1 MNWIQM
7 LAETYDSCRS
17 SIGYGNQERERPL
30 LPLCHVTNQAHI
42 EVVINGE
49 GVFRR
54 ARLITGKAD
63 SVTII
68 PSTESA
74 ASRAGSQPENYPL
87 CDKLQYVAG
96 DFTEFGGVVTSGFAK
111 DPTTPY
117 RNYVRTLD
125 EWCASEF
132 AHPKA
137 HAILKYVTQR
147 RLMKDL
153 VEQGILLV
161 GGDGLLLSKENA
173 ARERNAKDIFSVVN
187 SQDSAF
193 VRWVVEDANAD
204 ESRVWLDRALWDSWT
219 EYYLN
224 ARTDRALCYVSGEE
238 QVVASSHPKYIRRE
252 GDGAK
257 LISSN
262 DTSGFTFRGRF
273 VTDQQAGSVG
283 LETSQK
289 AHNALIWLISRQGY
303 RQGDLAVVAW
313 TTSGEPVPQPTDDP
327 PSLLY
332 GDAPVEEQKIAY
344 TAQEVGRQLK
354 MRIAGYGETLGD
366 TSQIAVIALDSATPG
381 RLAVTYY
388 RELTSS
394 DFLRRIDS
402 WHETCA
408 WSHRYRYK
416 EVLDPQSGKVSQK
429 VIPFIGAPAPSD
441 IAEAAYGSRVDD
453 KLRKATIE
461 RILPCI
467 VDGQPLPRDL
477 VESTVRRAS
486 NRAGLDA
493 WGWNKALSIACALFR
508 KYSIKENY
516 PMALDPSR
524 TTRDYLYG
532 RLLALADSLEEWA
545 LSEAKEDRQTNA
557 ARLMQRFAERPYS
570 TWRTIE
576 LALTPYKARLG
587 GKSKKRQRMIDEVV
601 ALFNPDDF
609 TNDRRLSGEFLLGYH
624 SQREDLRSNRS
635 NEDALNGSD
644 NESSNESDSE

>member
-1 MNWIQM
+1 
-7 LAETYDSCRS
+7 
-17 SIGYGNQERERPL
+17 
-30 LPLCHVTNQAHI
+30 
-42 EVVINGE
+42 
-49 GVFRR
+49 
-54 ARLITGKAD
+54 
-63 SVTII
+63 
-68 PSTESA
+68 
-74 ASRAGSQPENYPL
+74 
-87 CDKLQYVAG
+87 
-96 DFTEFGGVVTSGFAK
+96 
-111 DPTTPY
+111 
-117 RNYVRTLD
+117 
-125 EWCASEF
+125 
-132 AHPKA
+132 
-137 HAILKYVTQR
+137 
-147 RLMKDL
+147 
-153 VEQGILLV
+153 
-161 GGDGLLLSKENA
+161 
-173 ARERNAKDIFSVVN
+173 
-187 SQDSAF
+187 
-193 VRWVVEDANAD
+193 
-204 ESRVWLDRALWDSWT
+204 
-219 EYYLN
+219 
-224 ARTDRALCYVSGEE
+224 
-238 QVVASSHPKYIRRE
+238 
-252 GDGAK
+252 
-257 LISSN
+257 
-262 DTSGFTFRGRF
+262 
-273 VTDQQAGSVG
+273 
-283 LETSQK
+283 
-289 AHNALIWLISRQGY
+289 
-303 RQGDLAVVAW
+303 
-313 TTSGEPVPQPTDDP
+313 
-327 PSLLY
+327 
-332 GDAPVEEQKIAY
+332 
-344 TAQEVGRQLK
+344 

-493 WGWNKALSIACALFR
+493 WEWNKALSIACALFR